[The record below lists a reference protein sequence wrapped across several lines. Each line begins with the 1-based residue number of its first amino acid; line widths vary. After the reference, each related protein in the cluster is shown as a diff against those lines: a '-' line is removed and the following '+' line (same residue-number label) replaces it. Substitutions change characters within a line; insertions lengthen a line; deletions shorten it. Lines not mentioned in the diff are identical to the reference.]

1 MVARRSVQDAGLMLA
16 EATVDDL
23 PAAAELLSTLYA
35 DGLFTVAGM
44 RHRLECA
51 PSWVQRRLLKWEEDG
66 RVVGWASCGLDHF
79 SGDRDFGF
87 TDVTVDPAFR
97 RRGIGTAMLD
107 RAVDHVTACGAT
119 RLEAFGTDDDQ
130 SRAFA
135 EARGYAVKARLRA
148 SCVDPRTLPA
158 APAPPPG
165 VELRPFTELEPEA
178 IHAVDLVVS
187 RDIPNEESIDG
198 LDTAAVWT
206 RQFWRDPE
214 VDKELSQAAVVAGE
228 VVAITM
234 VRSDLER
241 GRGEN
246 DITGTLPAH
255 RGRGLATLLK
265 HTSLRLAAERGITMV
280 STGNDEENGPMLA
293 VNTKLGYRPSSS
305 WIRWERAVRP

>member
-1 MVARRSVQDAGLMLA
+1 MGARRGGGLMLA
-16 EATVDDL
+16 EASVDDL
-23 PAAAELLSTLYA
+23 PAAAELLSSLYA

-51 PSWVQRRLLKWEEDG
+51 PSWVQRRLLKWEEG
-66 RVVGWASCGLDHF
+66 ERLVGWASCGLDHF
-79 SGDRDFGF
+79 SGDRELGF
-87 TDVTVDPAFR
+87 VDVSVDPEFR
-97 RRGIGTAMLD
+97 RRGIGAALLE
-107 RAVDHVTACGAT
+107 RAVEHVSACGAT

-148 SCVDPRTLPA
+148 SCVDPRKLPP
-158 APAPPPG
+158 APPPPPG
-165 VELRPFTELEPEA
+165 VELRPFSELAPEA

-206 RQFWRDPE
+206 TQFWRDPE
-214 VDKELSQAAVVAGE
+214 VDKELSLAAVLAGE

-234 VRSDLER
+234 FRSDLER

-265 HTSLRLAAERGITMV
+265 HASLRLAAERGITTV
-280 STGNDEENGPMLA
+280 STGNDEENAAMLA
-293 VNTKLGYRPSSS
+293 INTKLGYRPSSA
-305 WIRWERAVRP
+305 WIRWEAAV

>member
-1 MVARRSVQDAGLMLA
+1 MLA

-35 DGLFTVAGM
+35 DGLFTVGGM
-44 RHRLECA
+44 RHRLDCA
-51 PSWVQRRLLKWEEDG
+51 PSWVQRRLLKWEETG

-79 SGDRDFGF
+79 SGDRELGF
-87 TDVTVDPAFR
+87 VDLTVDPGFR
-97 RRGIGTAMLD
+97 GRGIGAAMLE
-107 RAVDHVTACGAT
+107 RAEEHVRACGAT
-119 RLEAFGTDDDQ
+119 RVEAFGPDHDP

-135 EARGYAVKARLRA
+135 EARGYAVKARLRV
-148 SCVDPRTLPA
+148 SCVDPRTLPP
-158 APAPPPG
+158 APSPPPG
-165 VELRPFTELEPEA
+165 VELRPFSDVEPEA

-198 LDTAAVWT
+198 LDTAAAWKT
-206 RQFWRDPE
+206 QFWRDPE
-214 VDKELSQAAVVAGE
+214 VDKELSRAAVVAGE

-234 VRSDLER
+234 FRSDLER

-265 HTSLRLAAERGITMV
+265 HTSLRRAAARGITMV
-280 STGNDEENGPMLA
+280 TTGNDEENGPMLA
-293 VNTKLGYRPSSS
+293 VNTKLGYRPSSG
-305 WIRWERAVRP
+305 WIRWERAVSP